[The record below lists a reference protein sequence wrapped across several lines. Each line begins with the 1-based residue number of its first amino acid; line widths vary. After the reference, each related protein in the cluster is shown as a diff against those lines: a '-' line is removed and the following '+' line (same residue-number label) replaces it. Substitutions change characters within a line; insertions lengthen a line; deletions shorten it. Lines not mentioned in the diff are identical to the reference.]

1 MKNEPDAGPVQLVHL
16 AVDAEPKYLLGF
28 PVVVAVTFDNSRNA
42 WNHYGLP
49 MIDLFTEGAVL
60 ELELEP
66 VAEGKAMRTGSLPS
80 DAWRATFDLGPGE
93 VRRMTWDLTNIGIP
107 MSPGVYRLALR
118 LRFAGRE
125 SASAPVTVEFVQ
137 PPTDQA
143 AEATRL
149 RRLGQTSFDSG
160 SWVPFLVDNWHTV
173 ELAPC
178 LGAMARRQ
186 LSLHL
191 FLHRSI
197 YSSTATALLDASSL
211 QALGGRVLGPEAGAL
226 EYEILN
232 ARGDFHARDAL
243 GQGEDLLGSLDR
255 AGSGHYGQR
264 GAAYRGLAAGK
275 VNDRVLR
282 LDVAAYQLVAPAD
295 KQHFLYP
302 RQLFEKCRV

>member
-1 MKNEPDAGPVQLVHL
+1 MNSEPDAGPVQLVHL

-28 PVVVAVTFDNSRNA
+28 PVVVAVTFDNSRHT

-107 MSPGVYRLALR
+107 MDPGVYRLALR

-137 PPTDQA
+137 PPSDQA

-149 RRLGQTSFDSG
+149 RRPGRTSFDSG
-160 SWVPFLVDNWHTV
+160 SWVPFLLDNWTTV
-173 ELAPC
+173 DLAPC

-186 LSLHL
+186 LALHL

-211 QALGGRVLGPEAGAL
+211 RTLGGRILGPEAGAL
-226 EYEILN
+226 EYEILH

-243 GQGEDLLGSLDR
+243 GGTILKEWSGMAQRLEGARNGRGTIATGRRWWGAESPKAR
-255 AGSGHYGQR
+255 AVGTRAVISF
-264 GAAYRGLAAGK
+264 AEEFNVK
-275 VNDRVLR
+275 W
-282 LDVAAYQLVAPAD
+282 
-295 KQHFLYP
+295 
-302 RQLFEKCRV
+302 FEP

>member
-186 LSLHL
+186 LALHL

-211 QALGGRVLGPEAGAL
+211 RSAWWPDPGSGGGSVGIRNLARSGRFPCARC
-226 EYEILN
+226 
-232 ARGDFHARDAL
+232 ARGHNPEGMVRNGTAPRRRAEWAWDDRGGTQVVGCREPKGTGRGHGSVQAVSARANTPV
-243 GQGEDLLGSLDR
+243 DL
-255 AGSGHYGQR
+255 
-264 GAAYRGLAAGK
+264 
-275 VNDRVLR
+275 
-282 LDVAAYQLVAPAD
+282 
-295 KQHFLYP
+295 
-302 RQLFEKCRV
+302 